1 MTAAALEAIIAKS
14 AELDGA
20 TVAWVVAVDVF
31 EALNVETDLAVHLN
45 RLAKAVTEAT
55 AARNAAIVTASAAG
69 HSLREIAMATGMAY
83 ATVGRIINAEKASE
97 S

>member
-14 AELDGA
+14 DELDGA
-20 TVAWVVAVDVF
+20 TVAW
-31 EALNVETDLAVHLN
+31 VETDLAVHLN

-83 ATVGRIINAEKASE
+83 ATVGRIINAEKGSE

>member
-1 MTAAALEAIIAKS
+1 MTAAAIEAIIAKS
-14 AELDGA
+14 DQLDGA
-20 TVAWVVAVDVF
+20 TVAW
-31 EALNVETDLAVHLN
+31 VETDLAVHLN

-83 ATVGRIINAEKASE
+83 ATVGRIINAEKASN
-97 S
+97 

>member
-14 AELDGA
+14 DQLDGA
-20 TVAWVVAVDVF
+20 TVAW
-31 EALNVETDLAVHLN
+31 VETDLAVHLN

-83 ATVGRIINAEKASE
+83 ATVGRIINAEKAGE

>member
-1 MTAAALEAIIAKS
+1 MSAAALEAIIAKS
-14 AELDGA
+14 DELDGA
-20 TVAWVVAVDVF
+20 TVAW
-31 EALNVETDLAVHLN
+31 VETDLAVHLN

-69 HSLREIAMATGMAY
+69 HSLREIATATGMSY
-83 ATVGRIINAEKASE
+83 VTVGRIINAAKAAE